1 MPIYIMDQLLYAQE
15 HKLPLEVAER
25 NTGLP
30 GDIIEKAWRH
40 IDRIRDTTEY
50 VRSAPPVY
58 YLDR

>member
-1 MPIYIMDQLLYAQE
+1 MDQLLYAQE

-30 GDIIEKAWRH
+30 GDTIEKAWRH